1 MHLVDLTAGRNAVLM
16 RDVVR
21 LREWLYAE
29 GEGDPERAWEM
40 TKLLA
45 VSFAGSTHKK
55 YLKYLLEMIVTLE
68 LESTPEMKSAILQ
81 LSVANLKGREGGWAG
96 GDFIQE
102 YFNCLLKAVIRHKGA
117 EYGD

>member
-40 TKLLA
+40 TK
-45 VSFAGSTHKK
+45 
-55 YLKYLLEMIVTLE
+55 LLEMIVTLE